1 MKMRIKDG
9 FKLRSDFASVKDW
22 WTIDAA
28 AAGLGMSTRTVNK
41 LFQGH
46 TINHKTAK
54 EVADALGVDVMSIAE
69 FVKPNKRN
77 PTN

>member
-22 WTIDAA
+22 WTIEAV
-28 AAGLGMSTRTVNK
+28 AAGLKLSTRTINK

-46 TINHKTAK
+46 TISHGTAK
-54 EVADALGVDVMSIAE
+54 KVAESLGVDVLTIAE
-69 FVKPNKRN
+69 FAKSPPRKTAN
-77 PTN
+77 